1 MSAGDD
7 DGYATMREDLTEHF
21 PDICL
26 TVLMAEHYGIGK
38 KCWGLAKQH
47 AANAESGCVR
57 LLFCHIIHHLY
68 LLHVTKAGEEA
79 ERLQKSGA
87 HLTDIVNA
95 LEEFKIS
102 LR

>member
-1 MSAGDD
+1 MGVCPEKVLRTD
-7 DGYATMREDLTEHF
+7 F

-38 KCWGLAKQH
+38 KCWSLAKQH
-47 AANAESGCVR
+47 AATAESGCVR

-87 HLTDIVNA
+87 QLTDIVKA
-95 LEEFKIS
+95 LETFQIS
-102 LR
+102 LH